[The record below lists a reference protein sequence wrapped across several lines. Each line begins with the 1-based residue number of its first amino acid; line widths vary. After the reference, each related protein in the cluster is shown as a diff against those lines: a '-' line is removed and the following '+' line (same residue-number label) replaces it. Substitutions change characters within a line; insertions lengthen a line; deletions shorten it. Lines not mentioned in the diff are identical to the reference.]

1 MAKTR
6 LVVDL
11 TEIEFIGLTAQAR
24 ASGLTIEDHVRHVLG
39 AEKVEINGKDIRKR
53 AAKGPAK
60 GPAKGARKKARAKR
74 ASRKSI
80 RKAPRHK

>member
-24 ASGLTIEDHVRHVLG
+24 ASGLTIEDHLRHVLG

-53 AAKGPAK
+53 AAKGPAN
-60 GPAKGARKKARAKR
+60 GARKKARAKR

>member
-24 ASGLTIEDHVRHVLG
+24 ARGLTIEDHVRHVLG

-60 GPAKGARKKARAKR
+60 GARKKARAKR

>member
-39 AEKVEINGKDIRKR
+39 AEKVEINDKDIRKR

-60 GPAKGARKKARAKR
+60 GARKKPRAKR